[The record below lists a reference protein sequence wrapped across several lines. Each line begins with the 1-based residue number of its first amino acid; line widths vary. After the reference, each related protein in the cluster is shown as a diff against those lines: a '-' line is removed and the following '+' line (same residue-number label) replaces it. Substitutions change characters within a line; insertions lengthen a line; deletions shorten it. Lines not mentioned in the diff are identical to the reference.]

1 MDRFEALLFFVLAL
15 RDLLDVPARAFHVGH
30 VILPLRKV
38 EILAVEA
45 HKRYVKYRSKRPKW
59 FAVNS
64 HIETV
69 AYLRTLMFA
78 QVLHDLSY
86 FPSALNCNG
95 VLAIELRVVPIH
107 FGKTKDFLTDYT
119 GRLI

>member
-15 RDLLDVPARAFHVGH
+15 RDLLDVLARAVLEGLLS
-30 VILPLRKV
+30 LPLRKV
-38 EILAVEA
+38 EVLAVEA
-45 HKRYVKYRSKRPKW
+45 HKPYVNYRSKRPIW
-59 FAVNS
+59 FAVDS

-69 AYLRTLMFA
+69 AYLRALMFA

-86 FPSALNCNG
+86 FPSALNCNW

-107 FGKTKDFLTDYT
+107 FCKT
-119 GRLI
+119 